1 MQITLDPIHGKF
13 YIKSYTPGQI
23 QINEQVFQHS
33 VILSP
38 TELIENW
45 PPQTSAELSVEHLE
59 TILALKP
66 TVVILG
72 TGSKLQFPKENILDV
87 FTKLHIGIEV
97 MDTNAAC
104 RTYNV
109 LMSEARNVVAG
120 LLIR

>member
-1 MQITLDPIHGKF
+1 MQITQDPIHGKF

-23 QINEQVFQHS
+23 QINEQLLQQS

-45 PPQTSAELSVEHLE
+45 PPQTFADLKTEHFE
-59 TILALKP
+59 SIVALKP
-66 TVVILG
+66 TIFILG
-72 TGSKLQFPKENILDV
+72 TGTKQQFPNADILDL
-87 FTKLHIGIEV
+87 FEKHAIGIEV

-109 LMSEARNVVAG
+109 LTSEARNVVAA

>member
-13 YIKSYTPGQI
+13 YIKSYSPGEI
-23 QINEQVFQHS
+23 QINEQLFQQS

-38 TELIENW
+38 SELIENW
-45 PPQTSAELSVEHLE
+45 PPQTIADLKIEHLAAIF
-59 TILALKP
+59 TLKP
-66 TVVILG
+66 NVVILG
-72 TGSKLQFPKENILDV
+72 TGSKQQFPTADILDL
-87 FTKLHIGIEV
+87 FEKQHIGIEV

-109 LMSEARNVVAG
+109 LTSEARNVVAA